1 MQVRDAVVIVT
12 GASAGIGRETALE
25 FARQGARVVLA
36 ARREDRL
43 HALATE
49 IAALGGEALVAPTD
63 VARSA
68 DIDRLVRVTLDRFG
82 RIDVLVNNAG
92 FGFSGTIEETTEADM
107 RELMDVNYMSAFNA
121 TRAVLPHMRAR
132 RRGHIVNV
140 ASVVGKI
147 AFPFHGAYSATK
159 FAMIAM
165 TEALRGELDGSG
177 VTATVVLPGT
187 TRTEFFD
194 AQRTN
199 DGHVSAPTGPQQNPD
214 VVARAIV
221 RSVRSATP
229 EVNMVRMFRFAY
241 GLNGFFPFLRDF
253 AGRQFY
259 RRSHGKP
266 RRAVQAENSE
276 TTDGEPGGMQKT

>member
-1 MQVRDAVVIVT
+1 MRPKDAVVIIT
-12 GASAGIGRETALE
+12 GASSGIGRETALE
-25 FARQGARVVLA
+25 FARRGARVVLA

-43 HALATE
+43 QQLAAE
-49 IAALGGEALVAPTD
+49 IARLGADALVVPTD
-63 VARSA
+63 VARSDDVA
-68 DIDRLVRVTLDRFG
+68 RLVQATLDRFG

-92 FGFSGTIEETTEADM
+92 VGFSGTIEETTEADM
-107 RELMDVNYMSAFNA
+107 RELMDVNYMGAFNL
-121 TRAVLPHMRAR
+121 TRAVLPHMRRR
-132 RRGHIVNV
+132 RRGHVVNV

-165 TEALRGELDGSG
+165 TESLRGELDGSG
-177 VTATVVLPGT
+177 VTCTAVLPGT

-194 AQRTN
+194 VQKTN

-221 RSVRSATP
+221 RSLRRPTP

-259 RRSHGKP
+259 RRSHGQP
-266 RRAVQAENSE
+266 RRRPN
-276 TTDGEPGGMQKT
+276 M

>member
-1 MQVRDAVVIVT
+1 MQLKDAVVIVT

-43 HALATE
+43 EELAGQIRTMGADALA
-49 IAALGGEALVAPTD
+49 VPTD

-68 DIDRLVRVTLDRFG
+68 DIDRLVQAALDRFG

-107 RELMDVNYMSAFNA
+107 RELMEVNYMSAFNA
-121 TRAVLPHMRAR
+121 TRAVLPHMRR
-132 RRGHIVNV
+132 QRRGHIVNV

-147 AFPFHGAYSATK
+147 AFPFHGAYSASK
-159 FAMIAM
+159 FAMIGM

-177 VTATVVLPGT
+177 ITATAVLPGS

-194 AQRTN
+194 VQRTN
-199 DGHVSAPTGPQQNPD
+199 DGHVSAPTGPQQDPD

-221 RSVRSATP
+221 RSVRKATP

-259 RRSHGKP
+259 RRSHGRP
-266 RRAVQAENSE
+266 RRRAADSKQQTANS
-276 TTDGEPGGMQKT
+276 KH

>member
-43 HALATE
+43 QALAQE
-49 IAALGGEALVAPTD
+49 IRANGGAALVVQTD

-68 DIDRLVRVTLDRFG
+68 DIDRLVQVTLDRFG

-121 TRAVLPHMRAR
+121 TRTVLPHMRAQR
-132 RRGHIVNV
+132 SGHIVNV

-159 FAMIAM
+159 FAMIGM

-177 VTATVVLPGT
+177 VTATAVLPGT

-194 AQRTN
+194 VQRTH
-199 DGHVSAPTGPQQNPD
+199 DGHVSAPTGPLQNPD
-214 VVARAIV
+214 AVARAIL
-221 RSVRSATP
+221 RSIRTATP

-253 AGRQFY
+253 AGKQFY
-259 RRSHGKP
+259 RRSHGRP
-266 RRAVQAENSE
+266 RRTNSRGQ
-276 TTDGEPGGMQKT
+276 TTDSKEQTTGDRA

>member
-276 TTDGEPGGMQKT
+276 TTDEEPGGMQKT